1 MVDIKYTQN
10 FYNNASKISKLLSS
24 IGIRKNDI
32 VINIGAGKGILTNEL
47 AKYSQNVIAY
57 ELDPTY
63 FEILKHSFHDQKTY
77 YL

>member
-32 VINIGAGKGILTNEL
+32 VIDIGAGKGILTNEL
-47 AKYSQNVIAY
+47 AKYS
-57 ELDPTY
+57 
-63 FEILKHSFHDQKTY
+63 
-77 YL
+77 